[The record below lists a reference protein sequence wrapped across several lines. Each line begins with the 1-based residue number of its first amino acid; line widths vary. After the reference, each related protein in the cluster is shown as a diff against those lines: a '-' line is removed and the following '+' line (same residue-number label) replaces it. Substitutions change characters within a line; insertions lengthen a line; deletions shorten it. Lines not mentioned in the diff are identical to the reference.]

1 MRTRISLPPN
11 FHFDAVVRSHGWYD
25 LPPFSYDSAAGTLS
39 TSVARGRNA
48 ADITFR
54 QVGDRLEISS
64 ETLDSKTASRIA
76 RRVFSLDSDLE
87 PFASSISR
95 EPNFRRALAR
105 GGGRML
111 RSPTAFEDAV
121 KVLFTTNCSWEATRG
136 MVQRLIAIA
145 GPGGRAFP
153 PPDVVARMSAAR
165 LKAKVRC
172 GYRAESLVR
181 FARRVSSG
189 KLDLEKWQANQ
200 VSSESLREAILEEH
214 GFGPYAAENIL
225 RILGR
230 HDFLALDSWVRKK
243 YRQLYPGPVQSTD
256 GSIARRYA
264 KYGNYRG
271 LALWLDMTR
280 DWHEEKEKVWP

>member
-1 MRTRISLPPN
+1 VRVRLPLPRN

-25 LPPFSYDSAAGTLS
+25 LPPFSYDSRGGILS
-39 TSVARGRNA
+39 TSVARGSQA
-48 ADITFR
+48 VEITFR
-54 QVGDRLEISS
+54 QVGRKLEVSS
-64 ETLDSKTASRIA
+64 GGLDSKTASGIA

-87 PFASSISR
+87 SFASSISR
-95 EPNFRRALAR
+95 EPDFRRSLAR

-136 MVQRLIAIA
+136 MVQRLIAVA

-153 PPDVVARMSAAR
+153 LPEAVARMSAAR

-181 FARRVSSG
+181 FARRVASG
-189 KLDLEKWQANQ
+189 KLDLEKWKEEQL
-200 VSSESLREAILEEH
+200 SSESIREAILEEH

-243 YRQLYPGPVQSTD
+243 YRQLYPGSAKSTD

-264 KYGNYRG
+264 KYGSYRG

-280 DWHEEKEKVWP
+280 DWHERKEKVWP